1 MATNVRI
8 KETLPELT
16 DKIVQTYSDLDTI
29 THLGHCPLPSYESI
43 VEILE
48 SLKDIIFPGYRR
60 RDGLHLGNITYHV
73 GDLIDR
79 LHDQLTEQ
87 TAPGPASRAGRGV
100 HLRPAAE
107 GRLRGPRAGQGGGF
121 LTGDFGGPRVA
132 GHQRP
137 RRPTTATRPASRW
150 TR

>member
-1 MATNVRI
+1 MATDVHI

-16 DKIVQTYSDLDTI
+16 DKIVQTYSDLSTI
-29 THLGHCPLPSYESI
+29 THLGHCPLPSYETI

-87 TAPGPASRAGRGV
+87 IARALRHDAGEAFTCGPQQKADFEALGQAKAVAFLQQIPAVRA
-100 HLRPAAE
+100 A
-107 GRLRGPRAGQGGGF
+107 
-121 LTGDFGGPRVA
+121 A
-132 GHQRP
+132 GH
-137 RRPTTATRPASRW
+137 RRASGL
-150 TR
+150 